1 MHKIKDD
8 VKGAGLCRCVTRRKV
23 VTKSKSL
30 PLPEQVKLGAEHQS
44 KKRLKKLNTFVKDSY
59 EN

>member
-8 VKGAGLCRCVTRRKV
+8 VKGAGWCRCVTRRKV

-44 KKRLKKLNTFVKDSY
+44 KNIEIMIIIKIK
-59 EN
+59 